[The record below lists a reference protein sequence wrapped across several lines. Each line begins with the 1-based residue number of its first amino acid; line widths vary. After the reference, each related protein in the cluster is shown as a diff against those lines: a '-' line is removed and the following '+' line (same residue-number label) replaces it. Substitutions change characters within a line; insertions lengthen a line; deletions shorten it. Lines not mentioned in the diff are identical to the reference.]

1 MIDYDFDL
9 QFPLALSLDIN
20 PDIALSGNHLFS
32 TYLSPKFEILT
43 P

>member
-9 QFPLALSLDIN
+9 QLTLNLDIN
-20 PDIALSGNHLFS
+20 PDIALVGNHLFS